1 MKVVARFE
9 RRSLATALVLAGAM
23 AFAGTVGAQYSQD
36 QAKPSS
42 SGSQLTNQATPD
54 PHQEAKSSATPSQAT
69 ATASTTPS
77 QANATT
83 STTPSQAN
91 ATSQASAMTS
101 PSSAT
106 TQALMSE
113 KPIIPSKAEMPDAA
127 FKKLDAAGKGYVSK
141 EDTKGLSG
149 FDRSFELADANHD
162 GKLDASEFNKAWE
175 SFTGRK
181 S

>member
-1 MKVVARFE
+1 MKPVPRFE

-23 AFAGTVGAQYSQD
+23 AFAGTVLAQYSQD

-42 SGSQLTNQATPD
+42 PQQTNQATPQATPD
-54 PHQEAKSSATPSQAT
+54 PHQEAKTSATPSQAN
-69 ATASTTPS
+69 ATTPTAQS

-91 ATSQASAMTS
+91 ATTAQSN
-101 PSSAT
+101 AT

-113 KPIIPSKAEMPDAA
+113 KPIIPSKSEMPDAA
-127 FKKLDAAGKGYVSK
+127 FKKLDAAGKGFVSK

-149 FDRSFELADANHD
+149 FDQSFELADANHD

-175 SFTGRK
+175 SYTGRK